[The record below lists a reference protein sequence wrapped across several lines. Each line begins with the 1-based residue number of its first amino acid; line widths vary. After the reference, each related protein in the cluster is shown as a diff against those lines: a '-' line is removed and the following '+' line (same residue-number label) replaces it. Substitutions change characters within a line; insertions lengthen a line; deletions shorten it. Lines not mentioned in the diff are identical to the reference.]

1 MNYRNKIS
9 LCNQKLKIY
18 VSFKIKNNISL
29 TTHFLK
35 DPSSSRHFRIF
46 IQITCR
52 KTRIFMQNP
61 IVLCIYLPRQF
72 QESNAVSQK
81 ITLAICENPPD
92 KVFKSSK
99 GIFFLQNIRLF
110 FLFGVFFRTPIQHMA
125 FYHSIHYADFSLLRS
140 PFSSTAVLSSAYF
153 AVSRTENS
161 KMTF

>member
-35 DPSSSRHFRIF
+35 NPSSSRQFRIF

-61 IVLCIYLPRQF
+61 MVLCTYLPRQF
-72 QESNAVSQK
+72 HESNAVSQK
-81 ITLAICENPPD
+81 NHLGNLR
-92 KVFKSSK
+92 KSSRQSVQ
-99 GIFFLQNIRLF
+99 IFGRNLILQNIRLF
-110 FLFGVFFRTPIQHMA
+110 FSIWRVLQNVHSAHDILSFNPLCGFLPPQIPVFIN
-125 FYHSIHYADFSLLRS
+125 RS
-140 PFSSTAVLSSAYF
+140 PFLRIFRSLAH
-153 AVSRTENS
+153 R
-161 KMTF
+161 K